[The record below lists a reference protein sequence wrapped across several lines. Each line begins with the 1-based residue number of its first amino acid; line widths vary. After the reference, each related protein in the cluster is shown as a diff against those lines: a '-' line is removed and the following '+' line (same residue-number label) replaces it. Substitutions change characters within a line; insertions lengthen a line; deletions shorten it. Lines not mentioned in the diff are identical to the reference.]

1 MGGPG
6 YLGLKCRKNQRSFWI
21 IFTLWAAD
29 GWLALD
35 GKLIESG
42 LLGEE
47 KTLYEKRGALAIET
61 IHGGELLSVDFT
73 DDNVVLKIQKNGI
86 THDIELRRDGAKA
99 PPWRGSGERKLFG
112 ADESLEDA
120 IILSRRARLWVEC

>member
-1 MGGPG
+1 MRQSTAASFGP
-6 YLGLKCRKNQRSFWI
+6 
-21 IFTLWAAD
+21 
-29 GWLALD
+29 
-35 GKLIESG
+35 LIS
-42 LLGEE
+42 L
-47 KTLYEKRGALAIET
+47 
-61 IHGGELLSVDFT
+61 
-73 DDNVVLKIQKNGI
+73 NVVLKIQKNGI